1 MMKDEVKADLQENA
15 GARLYPTGMQDDN
28 DCEDEGDEEH
38 EDYLYC
44 DPDMIKRDEPE
55 KNTAMFRRIEVPLND
70 ELRKK
75 LENLDMYHKEILN
88 RVITYAKDLVK
99 AQKHS
104 STSSSYGSWR
114 SSQQ

>member
-1 MMKDEVKADLQENA
+1 MMKDEVKTYLQENA
-15 GARLYPTGMQDDN
+15 GARLDPTGMQDDD
-28 DCEDEGDEEH
+28 DCEDEEDEEH

-75 LENLDMYHKEILN
+75 SE
-88 RVITYAKDLVK
+88 
-99 AQKHS
+99 
-104 STSSSYGSWR
+104 
-114 SSQQ
+114 